1 MTSPALHGPLAAI
14 AALPQPDLKTIFTAE
29 PDRLSSLVLSQGPL
43 RFDWSKTHLTGE
55 LIDAF
60 LTLAHEQG
68 FAAQRDA
75 LFAGEAVNNTE
86 GRAAEHPAERGEGN
100 ADSVAR
106 AKALHARMRALIDAI
121 EAGALGEIRHIL
133 HIGIGGSAL
142 GPDLI
147 IDALDGDGIRYDVAI
162 VSNVDGTALERAMD
176 SFDPA
181 YTLIAVASK
190 TFTTTETMLNAA
202 SAINWMVEAGVE
214 DPYGLCT

>member
-100 ADSVAR
+100 ADSVA
-106 AKALHARMRALIDAI
+106 
-121 EAGALGEIRHIL
+121 
-133 HIGIGGSAL
+133 
-142 GPDLI
+142 
-147 IDALDGDGIRYDVAI
+147 
-162 VSNVDGTALERAMD
+162 
-176 SFDPA
+176 
-181 YTLIAVASK
+181 
-190 TFTTTETMLNAA
+190 
-202 SAINWMVEAGVE
+202 
-214 DPYGLCT
+214 

>member
-60 LTLAHEQG
+60 LTLAQEQG

-86 GRAAEHPAERGEGN
+86 GRAAEHPAERGEAGC
-100 ADSVAR
+100 AGVLQRSHFHASRQCHCQRGDS
-106 AKALHARMRALIDAI
+106 
-121 EAGALGEIRHIL
+121 G
-133 HIGIGGSAL
+133 
-142 GPDLI
+142 GPDRGGAEHLFPI
-147 IDALDGDGIRYDVAI
+147 LRP
-162 VSNVDGTALERAMD
+162 L
-176 SFDPA
+176 
-181 YTLIAVASK
+181 
-190 TFTTTETMLNAA
+190 
-202 SAINWMVEAGVE
+202 
-214 DPYGLCT
+214 

>member
-60 LTLAHEQG
+60 LTLAQEQG

-86 GRAAEHPAERGEGN
+86 GRAAEHPAERGEGK

-121 EAGALGEIRHIL
+121 EDV
-133 HIGIGGSAL
+133 GID
-142 GPDLI
+142 PC
-147 IDALDGDGIRYDVAI
+147 DVAPDHWHH
-162 VSNVDGTALERAMD
+162 VHNRLAGGMQVRFYS
-176 SFDPA
+176 PA
-181 YTLIAVASK
+181 RHRDWLRRRKLQS
-190 TFTTTETMLNAA
+190 
-202 SAINWMVEAGVE
+202 
-214 DPYGLCT
+214 

>member
-60 LTLAHEQG
+60 LTLAQEQG

-86 GRAAEHPAERGEGN
+86 GRAAEHPAERGEGK

-121 EAGALGEIRHIL
+121 EAGRRLVLTLSSTRW
-133 HIGIGGSAL
+133 
-142 GPDLI
+142 
-147 IDALDGDGIRYDVAI
+147 
-162 VSNVDGTALERAMD
+162 TAM
-176 SFDPA
+176 
-181 YTLIAVASK
+181 
-190 TFTTTETMLNAA
+190 A
-202 SAINWMVEAGVE
+202 SAMTWRSCPMSMAPRWSGQWTVSTRPIR
-214 DPYGLCT
+214 